1 MHKAAKQNNAELWMY
16 NCWVTG
22 AGYLQE
28 RFYSGLWTWRTVA
41 AGKASGKAGAAVKN
55 AKAFLD
61 ELRARIPYSAYK
73 QRLGGISQNQWAEL
87 DAWNPVPEIK
97 PEDYARIRD
106 DCAKHIIAI
115 RKECGL

>member
-1 MHKAAKQNNAELWMY
+1 
-16 NCWVTG
+16 
-22 AGYLQE
+22 
-28 RFYSGLWTWRTVA
+28 
-41 AGKASGKAGAAVKN
+41 VKN

-61 ELRARIPYSAYK
+61 ELRARIPLTAYK
-73 QRLGGISQNQWAEL
+73 QRSGGISQNQWAEL